1 MMTWDLS
8 FPRLRCVCGLVCVRD
23 CVHVPLHIHAR
34 TRAHTHKLTHE
45 THTRNTHTKHTHT
58 HTHTHTSRRRPL
70 AVMQEAGRRQK
81 RGGRRKRRCTSG
93 RCKMRQGRCV
103 QGPERLRRC
112 LACFVHIRL
121 EARRRNVVLTKLK
134 EAPAAAG
141 RGGQRP
147 EASRTLSHWQGRRT
161 QPCEQQTHKN
171 LGVET
176 FEA

>member
-1 MMTWDLS
+1 MCS
-8 FPRLRCVCGLVCVRD
+8 CVC
-23 CVHVPLHIHAR
+23 AR
-34 TRAHTHKLTHE
+34 LCACAITHTCTYTRAHTQ
-45 THTRNTHTKHTHT
+45 THTRNTHTKHTHETHTHTKHT

-81 RGGRRKRRCTSG
+81 RGRRRKRRCTSG

-141 RGGQRP
+141 RGQRP
-147 EASRTLSHWQGRRT
+147 AASRTLSHWQGRRT

>member
-8 FPRLRCVCGLVCVRD
+8 LPRLRCVFLCVCAIV
-23 CVHVPLHIHAR
+23 CMCHYTYMHVHAR
-34 TRAHTHKLTHE
+34 THTNSHTKHTHE
-45 THTRNTHTKHTHT
+45 THTHT

-81 RGGRRKRRCTSG
+81 RGRRRKRRCTSG

-147 EASRTLSHWQGRRT
+147 AASRTLSHWQGRRT